1 MIFIRSFCIV
11 SVLCI
16 NDMKQNPN
24 AQCSIRGEHENIVL
38 TQGRNVMVMM
48 TYLCLFAEITFFTN
62 TSTHLIV
69 YTQCIDVKWRKK
81 LDEIIKI
88 TLFLFVNVWK
98 NIYQS
103 RMCWL
108 NVYFSLSH
116 YFNITMYFIFLRN
129 CPFIWYF
136 LADRLFVYSLK
147 YTGCYFKRF
156 W

>member
-11 SVLCI
+11 CVLCI
-16 NDMKQNPN
+16 NDTKQNPN

-48 TYLCLFAEITFFTN
+48 TYLCLFAKITFFTN

-69 YTQCIDVKWRKK
+69 YTQCIDVKWKKK

-108 NVYFSLSH
+108 NVYFFSFSLFH
-116 YFNITMYFIFLRN
+116 HYFIFLRN

-136 LADRLFVYSLK
+136 LADRLFVYLLK
-147 YTGCYFKRF
+147 YTGCYFKWF